1 MFSGAA
7 YHWRSNT
14 GANVYCAGV
23 GVGQCLIGQG
33 FALASSALRKMLGI
47 ERVPERV
54 VSANRRELFR
64 NGATAKKSFPKSF
77 FSVFPRDWILV
88 QHKGC
93 YQARTVWQ

>member
-14 GANVYCAGV
+14 GANVYCA

-47 ERVPERV
+47 ELPDALCDNE
-54 VSANRRELFR
+54 AENRLADLMMPSWRCAL
-64 NGATAKKSFPKSF
+64 
-77 FSVFPRDWILV
+77 
-88 QHKGC
+88 
-93 YQARTVWQ
+93 